1 MTEAVR
7 NARGASAVRAVATQS
22 VVSAP
27 AASEEARVVNLEL
40 YERGQLDD
48 AAGFVVDL
56 LERPGTDI
64 RVLEAQLGLDE
75 ALVVEGHPDGYE
87 LVPIEPVGPGAV
99 WAIDGGSCV
108 VADGRSFQVVGHRA
122 ARVWFQNGSTAA
134 IER

>member
-1 MTEAVR
+1 MDVAPEASRSV
-7 NARGASAVRAVATQS
+7 ASAPV
-22 VVSAP
+22 
-27 AASEEARVVNLEL
+27 ASEEARVVNLEL

-56 LERPGTDI
+56 LDRPGTDI

-87 LVPIEPVGPGAV
+87 LVRIEPAGPGVV

-108 VADGRSFQVVGHRA
+108 VADGRSVRRA
-122 ARVWFQNGSTAA
+122 AFPAD
-134 IER
+134 

>member
-7 NARGASAVRAVATQS
+7 GREASAVSSGGPRS
-22 VVSAP
+22 VVMAP
-27 AASEEARVVNLEL
+27 TASEEARVVNLEL

-75 ALVVEGHPDGYE
+75 AFVVEGHPDGYE
-87 LVPIEPVGPGAV
+87 LGPIEPIGPGVV

-108 VADGRSFQVVGHRA
+108 VADGRS
-122 ARVWFQNGSTAA
+122 
-134 IER
+134 